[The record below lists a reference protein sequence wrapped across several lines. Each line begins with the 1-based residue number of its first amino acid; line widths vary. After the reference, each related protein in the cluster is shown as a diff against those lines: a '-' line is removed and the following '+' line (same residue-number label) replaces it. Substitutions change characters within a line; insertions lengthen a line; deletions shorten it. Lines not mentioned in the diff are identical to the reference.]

1 MVTKFEN
8 FKIYINLC
16 QIFLEIKMDFNLIYI
31 YLLLSKFSNQTLQF
45 NCTTMEVFNVFHEIG
60 A

>member
-1 MVTKFEN
+1 MGTEFES

-16 QIFLEIKMDFNLIYI
+16 QIFLEIKMDFKLNL
-31 YLLLSKFSNQTLQF
+31 YLFLLSKFLNQTLQL
-45 NCTTMEVFNVFHEIG
+45 NCTTMEVFNVLHEIG